1 MRFLIS
7 FIISLFCISNSAKDI
22 GHAESDTCFCM
33 RQLVCDSVAFKGKV
47 IGAVFDKFKEYGIPI
62 RSITLGGT
70 SPWID
75 PNGKSYLEL
84 IEITF
89 YTTEETTKRI
99 IQERPFATVM
109 IFTRGTSLPLEEAMG
124 LFNIRNKGISTEE
137 KLDMMKCMFYTKH
150 LHFVYYFNEKANI
163 PLK

>member
-1 MRFLIS
+1 MKLLLS
-7 FIISLFCISNSAKDI
+7 FIISLFCISISAKDI

-33 RQLVCDSVAFKGKV
+33 RQIVCDSLAFKGKA

-89 YTTEETTKRI
+89 YT
-99 IQERPFATVM
+99 
-109 IFTRGTSLPLEEAMG
+109 
-124 LFNIRNKGISTEE
+124 KG
-137 KLDMMKCMFYTKH
+137 
-150 LHFVYYFNEKANI
+150 
-163 PLK
+163 